1 MLIDCRMGSPIETG
15 FRREGMPHSHPCQV
29 VPFRSEILPM
39 ITQPSPSTV
48 ASGRF
53 AVQAIE
59 QILFGLPL
67 EEAIMAE
74 VERYGA
80 ARVFVT
86 STRSLS
92 QLENGP
98 LQRAIKALGSRH
110 VGTYSRISAHSP
122 REDVI
127 AGANAARAADAD
139 LLVAVGGGS
148 VIDATKAM
156 LLCLWLGLDTI
167 EAMEPYRSGIDGQ
180 KPAPVTL
187 PPDPIRM
194 IAVSTTLSASEFKGT
209 AGVTLS
215 ATNSKQSF
223 DHRLM
228 APKTVILDPSA
239 TLDTPLWLLFA
250 TGIRAVDHACEG
262 YCNPKANLATEAL
275 SLQGLKLLH
284 RSLPWMKREPD
295 NLEARMEAQFGMWQ
309 AIAPSQ
315 SGVAMGASHGIGYA
329 LGATFGVPHGHT
341 SCVML
346 PAVLTWNAPVNGERQ
361 KALSEAMGAPNRP
374 AGELVKELV
383 ASIDQPTSL
392 RDVGIKRENL
402 DEIATR
408 ALGYRPVQI
417 NPRKI
422 TTAADVREILELAW

>member
-1 MLIDCRMGSPIETG
+1 MSLPS
-15 FRREGMPHSHPCQV
+15 PHSGSHSGSHS
-29 VPFRSEILPM
+29 VPHSVPHSGIKAGYF
-39 ITQPSPSTV
+39 TVQP
-48 ASGRF
+48 
-53 AVQAIE
+53 IE
-59 QILFGLPL
+59 QIIFGVPL
-67 EEAIMAE
+67 EEAIVAE
-74 VERYGA
+74 ADRYGA

-98 LQRAIKALGSRH
+98 LQRAIKALGHRH
-110 VGTYSRISAHSP
+110 AGTYSRISAHSP

-127 AGANAARAADAD
+127 AGAAAARAAKAD
-139 LLVAVGGGS
+139 IILAIGGGS

-156 LLCLWLGLDTI
+156 LLCLWLGLESI
-167 EAMEPYRSGIDGQ
+167 ESMEPYRAGIDGG
-180 KPAPVTL
+180 KSAPIN
-187 PPDPIRM
+187 PPPNAIRM
-194 IAVSTTLSASEFKGT
+194 MAATTTLSASEFKGT

-223 DHRLM
+223 NHRLM
-228 APKTVILDPSA
+228 TPISIILDPAA
-239 TLDTPLWLLFA
+239 TLNTPDWLLYC

-262 YCNPKANLATEAL
+262 YCNPKANLATEAS

-284 RSLPWMKREPD
+284 RSLPRIKADPKS
-295 NLEARMEAQFGMWQ
+295 LEARMEAQFGMWQ
-309 AIAPSQ
+309 SIAPSQ
-315 SGVAMGASHGIGYA
+315 AGVAMGASHGIGYA

-346 PAVLTWNAPVNGERQ
+346 PAVLTWNSTVNGERQ
-361 KALSEAMGAPNRP
+361 KALSEAMGHPSRP

-383 ASIDQPTSL
+383 AGLDQPTTL

-402 DEIATR
+402 DEIARR
-408 ALGYRPVQI
+408 ALGYKPVQI

-422 TTAADVREILELAW
+422 STAADVREILELAW

>member
-1 MLIDCRMGSPIETG
+1 M
-15 FRREGMPHSHPCQV
+15 
-29 VPFRSEILPM
+29 
-39 ITQPSPSTV
+39 
-48 ASGRF
+48 ASSYAGVTPGRF
-53 AVQAIE
+53 TVQPLD
-59 QILFGLPL
+59 QIIFGTPL
-67 EEAIMAE
+67 EDAIVAEA
-74 VERYGA
+74 ERIGA

-98 LQRAIKALGSRH
+98 LQRTIKALGPRH
-110 VGTYSRISAHSP
+110 VGTFGQIKAHSP

-127 AGANAARAADAD
+127 AGANAARAAKAD

-156 LLCLWLGLDTI
+156 LMCLWLGLETT
-167 EAMEPYRSGIDGQ
+167 EAMEPYRDGIDGA
-180 KPAPVTL
+180 KGRPIAPPAGA
-187 PPDPIRM
+187 IRM
-194 IAVSTTLSASEFKGT
+194 IAISTTLSASEYKGT
-209 AGVTLS
+209 AGVTYTP
-215 ATNSKQSF
+215 TNAKQSF
-223 DHRLM
+223 NHRLM
-228 APKTVILDPSA
+228 TPQSVILDPAA
-239 TLDTPLWLLFA
+239 TLDTPMWLLFA

-262 YCNPKANLATEAL
+262 YCNPRANPATEPQ

-284 RSLPWMKREPD
+284 RSLPWMKREP
-295 NLEARMEAQFGMWQ
+295 LSLAARMEAQFGMWQ

-315 SGVAMGASHGIGYA
+315 AGVQMGASHGIGYA

-346 PAVLTWNAPVNGERQ
+346 PAVLTWNAKVNGDRQ
-361 KALSEAMGAPNRP
+361 KALSEAMGSPTRP

-383 ASIDQPTSL
+383 AGLDQPTTL

-402 DEIATR
+402 EEIAKR
-408 ALGYRPVQI
+408 ALTYRPVQI

-422 TTAADVREILELAW
+422 STSDDVMEILELAW